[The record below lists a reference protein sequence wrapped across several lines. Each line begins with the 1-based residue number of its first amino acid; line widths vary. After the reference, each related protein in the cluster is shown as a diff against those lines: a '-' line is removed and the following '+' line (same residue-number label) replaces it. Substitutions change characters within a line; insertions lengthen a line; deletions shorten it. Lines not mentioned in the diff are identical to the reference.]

1 MLRQSLRV
9 FVLLVLIIVVVD
21 ISYAAPMSAESNV
34 CGDTEGN
41 YVDKRVLIGLVI
53 GILFVAAF
61 VTALCIAG
69 CPSFCRHHSCARGSA
84 RGDVEENCYDGQE
97 VSMFTS
103 VCGVP
108 DIAVSSITGNPCPP
122 YAQVAVPA
130 PSVAISSVVECQSG
144 GA

>member
-41 YVDKRVLIGLVI
+41 YVDKRSSLKRSTV
-53 GILFVAAF
+53 FVAA
-61 VTALCIAG
+61 
-69 CPSFCRHHSCARGSA
+69 CARGSA